1 MCLIHIYRQEFRLL
15 SADMIIFMMAIIA
28 RITMWIFY
36 GLIIAVFCVDYV
48 GLTIATTCCVDL
60 FSALGFCPRGSSLV
74 MSDDTSGIPRLTCS
88 GVESPF

>member
-1 MCLIHIYRQEFRLL
+1 
-15 SADMIIFMMAIIA
+15 MIIFMMAIIA

-36 GLIIAVFCVDYV
+36 GLIITIFCVDA
-48 GLTIATTCCVDL
+48 GLIIATTCCVDL

-74 MSDDTSGIPRLTCS
+74 MRDDVSGIPRLTCP